1 MGFLHE
7 CPSCHKVC
15 EQNICTRTDA
25 KGYETE
31 LLECSGCKHTW
42 FATHVITEVNQLQ
55 EKAHLFSR
63 EQLDKLTRAIDAQ
76 ERLHKNMMDLVKHHK
91 KYPPKRTDAWLV
103 IPDILYEDIVGI
115 IGEFMTMFPDFDP
128 DKYESTDEQGEH
140 TIKTLTEEDN
150 G

>member
-42 FATHVITEVNQLQ
+42 FATHVITEVN
-55 EKAHLFSR
+55 
-63 EQLDKLTRAIDAQ
+63 
-76 ERLHKNMMDLVKHHK
+76 
-91 KYPPKRTDAWLV
+91 
-103 IPDILYEDIVGI
+103 PDITTCPKCGSEELWVEDGP
-115 IGEFMTMFPDFDP
+115 EFAHGSSDEVALVWQC
-128 DKYESTDEQGEH
+128 ESCGARWAACYDLKLR
-140 TIKTLTEEDN
+140 TIDMLRNRN
-150 G
+150 GSES